1 MDGLYD
7 ILYRNNINYDMLLE
21 LLYKLSKIVPLDYSR
36 IEKELDGIYDDTEY
50 EQYVEKHITINH

>member
-7 ILYRNNINYDMLLE
+7 ILYGNNINYDMLLE
-21 LLYKLSKIVPLDYSR
+21 LLYKLSKIVPLDYAR

>member
-7 ILYRNNINYDMLLE
+7 ILNEYSLEYSKLLN
-21 LLYKLSKIVPLDYSR
+21 LLYKLSKIVPLDYAR
-36 IEKELDGIYDDTEY
+36 IEKELDGVYDDTEY